1 MLTAVFLTA
10 KPPNRQTAQNPLAI
24 LDRASSSFDTVKTLA
39 ADFTQIVD
47 NPMLGDPDT
56 TRGRLYQRRPNYFA
70 MRFSDPKNDRI
81 VADGRRLWLYTP
93 STTPGQVIRTTIP
106 GTGTTGPNL
115 IGQFVEHLRALYRS
129 RGCSTNCPMRSGTTG
144 PNLIGQFVEHPRE
157 RYSARYVRAD
167 SLPDGPVDV
176 VALTPRVKDLPY
188 EAATV
193 WIAKQDGLVRR
204 IEIVENTGQH
214 RTITLQH
221 LAVNGTIP
229 TREFRFS
236 PTAGV
241 RVVDQ

>member
-1 MLTAVFLTA
+1 MRHTSARLHVGTMLSLLIVPTFQRADVYQDPSAV
-10 KPPNRQTAQNPLAI
+10 
-24 LDRASSSFDTVKTLA
+24 LDRASASFDTVKTLS
-39 ADFTQIVD
+39 ADFIQVVE

-115 IGQFVEHLRALYRS
+115 IGQFVEH
-129 RGCSTNCPMRSGTTG
+129 
-144 PNLIGQFVEHPRE
+144 PRE

-167 SLPDGPVDV
+167 SLADGPVDV
-176 VALTPRVKDLPY
+176 IALTPRVKDLPY

-236 PTAGV
+236 PTSGV

>member
-1 MLTAVFLTA
+1 MIGGLADWRIVGLIAPTLILPSAHPA
-10 KPPNRQTAQNPLAI
+10 IRPSAQDPLAI
-24 LDRASSSFDTVKTLA
+24 LDRASQSFDTVRTLA
-39 ADFTQIVD
+39 ADFVQIVD

-106 GTGTTGPNL
+106 GT
-115 IGQFVEHLRALYRS
+115 
-129 RGCSTNCPMRSGTTG
+129 GTTG